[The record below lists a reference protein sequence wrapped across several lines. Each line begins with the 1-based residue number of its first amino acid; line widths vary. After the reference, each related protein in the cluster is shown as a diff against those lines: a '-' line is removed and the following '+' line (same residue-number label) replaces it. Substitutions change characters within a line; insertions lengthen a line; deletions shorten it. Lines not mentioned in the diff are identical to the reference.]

1 MNTLS
6 CREGLRVAVEKTKLS
21 DNALRIY
28 VYMIT
33 NKKRMVGPREI
44 QRAMGFSSPS
54 SATFHLRKLVE
65 MGLVQEERG
74 EYYIDTIKRVGILS
88 NFFII
93 KRILI
98 PKDLI
103 YFVIVFTFTLIDTL
117 YVLHPLDLIKG
128 LALFPM
134 IFATII
140 FFFNAIKE
148 INLLTDLITY
158 KKY

>member
-1 MNTLS
+1 MS
-6 CREGLRVAVEKTKLS
+6 YEKIRLS

-54 SATFHLRKLVE
+54 SATFHLKKLVE
-65 MGLVQEERG
+65 MGLIQEDRG
-74 EYYIDTIKRVGILS
+74 EYYIDTIKRVGILT

-93 KRILI
+93 GRVLI

-103 YFVIVFTFTLIDTL
+103 YFVIVFSFTLIDTVYFL
-117 YVLHPLDLIKG
+117 SPLDIVG
-128 LALFPM
+128 AIALFPM
-134 IFATII
+134 IFATVI
-140 FFFNAIKE
+140 FFLNAIRE

-158 KKY
+158 KRE

>member
-1 MNTLS
+1 M
-6 CREGLRVAVEKTKLS
+6 AYEKTKLS

-33 NKKRMVGPREI
+33 NKKRVVGPREI

-65 MGLVQEERG
+65 LGLIHEDRG
-74 EYYIDTIKRVGILS
+74 EYYVDTIKRVGILT

-93 KRILI
+93 GRVLV
-98 PKDLI
+98 PKDLV
-103 YFVIVFTFTLIDTL
+103 YFVVVFSFTLVDMLYFLTPIDF
-117 YVLHPLDLIKG
+117 VKA

-134 IFATII
+134 VFATVI
-140 FFFNAIKE
+140 FFLNAIRE

-158 KKY
+158 KRE